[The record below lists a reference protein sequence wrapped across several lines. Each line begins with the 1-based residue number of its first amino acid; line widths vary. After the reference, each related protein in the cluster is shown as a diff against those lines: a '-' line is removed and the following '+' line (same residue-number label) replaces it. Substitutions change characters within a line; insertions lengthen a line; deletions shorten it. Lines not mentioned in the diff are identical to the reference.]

1 MTDQPS
7 LLRRLAGAAGA
18 GLRLLAV
25 GLAALALAV
34 VAAVTTVI
42 GAAARLVAAMLG
54 ELARLVQAALPWLLG
69 AIPWLTRGALVLA
82 TGASMVAAYPY
93 LWDGYAGDTGSVIVG
108 GAIAAGVVVA
118 PIAWAALSGKW
129 AFLLGAITGIWS
141 VWLLAHLG
149 AGARTFVILAPLS
162 VVTVRE
168 IFDGKKWEQNARG
181 QHEVMADAHQAVA
194 DGGDGLH
201 DLERTATADGR

>member
-7 LLRRLAGAAGA
+7 LLRRLAGAAVG

-162 VVTVRE
+162 VVTVSD
-168 IFDGKKWEQNARG
+168 IFNGRKNDARG
-181 QHEVMADAHQAVA
+181 QHETLENVGQAPA

-201 DLERTATADGR
+201 DLVGASAPDGG

>member
-1 MTDQPS
+1 MLVT
-7 LLRRLAGAAGA
+7 GI
-18 GLRLLAV
+18 
-25 GLAALALAV
+25 AALVMAI
-34 VAAVTTVI
+34 VAAVSTIVGVTAKVMAEVLAQVA
-42 GAAARLVAAMLG
+42 GFVRDSLPFLLSLVPVMA
-54 ELARLVQAALPWLLG
+54 
-69 AIPWLTRGALVLA
+69 RGALVLA

-162 VVTVRE
+162 VVTVSD
-168 IFDGKKWEQNARG
+168 IFNGRKNDARG
-181 QHEVMADAHQAVA
+181 QHETLENVGQAPA

-201 DLERTATADGR
+201 DLVGASAPDGG

>member
-1 MTDQPS
+1 MTDQP
-7 LLRRLAGAAGA
+7 LLRRLADAAGA

-34 VAAVTTVI
+34 VAAVTTVV

-82 TGASMVAAYPY
+82 TGASMVLAFPF
-93 LWDGYAGDTGSVIVG
+93 LWEVYAGDMGSVLVG
-108 GAIAAGVVVA
+108 GAMAAGLVLA
-118 PIAWAALSGKW
+118 PVAWAALSGKW
-129 AFLLGAITGIWS
+129 ASLLGAITGTWA
-141 VWLLAHLG
+141 VWGLAHLG

-162 VVTVRE
+162 VVTVKD
-168 IFDGKKWEQNARG
+168 IFDG
-181 QHEVMADAHQAVA
+181 
-194 DGGDGLH
+194 
-201 DLERTATADGR
+201 RTEEA

>member
-1 MTDQPS
+1 MTDQP
-7 LLRRLAGAAGA
+7 LLRRLADAAGA

-34 VAAVTTVI
+34 VAAVTTVA
-42 GAAARLVAAMLG
+42 GAAARLVAAMLS

-108 GAIAAGVVVA
+108 GAIAAGLVLA
-118 PIAWAALSGKW
+118 PVAWAALSGKW
-129 AFLLGAITGIWS
+129 AALLGAITGTWA

-149 AGARTFVILAPLS
+149 AGARTFVILAPLA

-168 IFDGKKWEQNARG
+168 IFS
-181 QHEVMADAHQAVA
+181 
-194 DGGDGLH
+194 
-201 DLERTATADGR
+201 GRKEEAWPNNES

>member
-1 MTDQPS
+1 VTESPP
-7 LLRRLAGAAGA
+7 LLS
-18 GLRLLAV
+18 RLLPALV
-25 GLAALALAV
+25 NGVKMLVTGIAALVMAI
-34 VAAVTTVI
+34 VAAVSTIV
-42 GAAARLVAAMLG
+42 GVVAKVVA
-54 ELARLVQAALPWLLG
+54 EVLAQVAGFVRDALPFLLSLVPVM
-69 AIPWLTRGALVLA
+69 ARGALVLA

-162 VVTVRE
+162 VVTVSD
-168 IFDGKKWEQNARG
+168 IFNGRKNDARG
-181 QHEVMADAHQAVA
+181 
-194 DGGDGLH
+194 
-201 DLERTATADGR
+201 